1 MANLFQSVRGFND
14 VLPVDSAAWQQL
26 YRIAGEVFAAYGY
39 GEIKL
44 PLLEHTAL
52 FKRSIGEV
60 TDIVEKAK
68 FSFVDREA
76 DRLTLRSAGTAS
88 YVRDA
93 LEHRLLLYQQHQLW
107 QDRKRL

>member
-60 TDIVEKAK
+60 TDILEKEM
-68 FSFVDREA
+68 FRFVARQGDS
-76 DRLTLRSAGTAS
+76 LTLRPEGTAS
-88 YVRDA
+88 GVRPGLQDA
-93 LEHRLLLYQQHQLW
+93 TRHTHH
-107 QDRKRL
+107 